1 MIRAHVRLTDVTA
14 GETSGAAAP
23 AGLTVGAAAAHA
35 GVTVRT
41 LHHWDAIGL
50 VSPSERTPGDYRLY
64 TAADLIRIHRV
75 LIYRELGL
83 PLESIGELLDAPM
96 SDTAASLR
104 QQRAQLL
111 EHVWRLHQMVAAVDR
126 MIEAADAGILLSAKE
141 QVAIF
146 GHDWQ
151 PSWVTGA
158 HDRWGHTPQW
168 AQYAERAAGRTA
180 QDWQQI
186 ADSVKTL
193 DHDLAAA
200 KRAGVEPGT
209 EQANAL
215 AQRHRASINAYFH
228 CTASM
233 HVCLG
238 KTYATNPDYAAYY
251 EAIEP
256 GLSSWLREIIDA
268 NARAEGIDPDTANW
282 S

>member
-1 MIRAHVRLTDVTA
+1 MTRTHVRLAGVTDSA
-14 GETSGAAAP
+14 INDAASRD
-23 AGLTVGAAAAHA
+23 GLTVGAAAAHA

-50 VSPSERTPGDYRLY
+50 VCPSERTPGGYRLY
-64 TAADLIRIHRV
+64 TAADVTRIHRV

-111 EHVWRLHQMVAAVDR
+111 EHVSRLHQMVAAVDR
-126 MIEAADAGILLSAKE
+126 MIEAADAGILLSAQE

-146 GHDWQ
+146 GSDWQ

-180 QDWQQI
+180 QDWQRI
-186 ADSVKTL
+186 AHRVKAL
-193 DHDLAAA
+193 DHDLASA
-200 KRAGVEPGT
+200 KRAGVESGS

-215 AQRHRASINAYFH
+215 AQRHRASINEYFH

-238 KTYATNPDYAAYY
+238 KTYATNPDYAAHY

-256 GLSSWLREIIDA
+256 GLSSWLRDIIDA
-268 NARAEGIDPDTANW
+268 NARAEGIDPDTASW

>member
-1 MIRAHVRLTDVTA
+1 MRTHARLAGVTGSA
-14 GETSGAAAP
+14 SDDAASP
-23 AGLTVGAAAAHA
+23 GGLTVGAAAAQA

-50 VSPSERTPGDYRLY
+50 VCPSARTPGGYRLY
-64 TAADLIRIHRV
+64 TAADITCIHRV

-83 PLESIGELLDAPM
+83 PLESIGELLDSPM
-96 SDTAASLR
+96 PDTAASLR

-111 EHVWRLHQMVAAVDR
+111 EHVSRLQQMVAAVDR
-126 MIEAADAGILLSAKE
+126 LIEAAEAGILLSAQE

-146 GHDWQ
+146 GPGWQ

-158 HDRWGHTPQW
+158 RDRWGHTPQW
-168 AQYAERAAGRTA
+168 AQFAERAAGRTA

-186 ADSVKTL
+186 ADGVKAL

-200 KRAGVEPGT
+200 RRAGVEPGT

-215 AQRHRASINAYFH
+215 AQRHRASISAYFH

-238 KTYATNPDYAAYY
+238 RTYAANPDYAAHY
-251 EAIEP
+251 EAMEP

-268 NARAEGIDPDTANW
+268 SARAEGIDPDTASW
-282 S
+282 G